1 MVTTTYFECSSAGK
15 KEECGV
21 FGIYSKK
28 GTNVAPLVYRALIA
42 LQHRGQ
48 DAAGFAVSNGK
59 EIISRKGMGMVDQI
73 FKPEDLTVE
82 GHIGIGHTRYPTT
95 GICRPCDVQPT
106 VYEGIATVHNGH
118 IANYDDLKKEF
129 EKTGYQYLSNV
140 DSEPISYLLHQ
151 AGDVEKGVETAMAK
165 LQGSYS
171 DCIIHHGRLLIFR
184 DPHAI
189 RPLVWGE
196 DENFICFASE
206 TVALDINSI
215 PYKGVVRGG
224 ERVIVGE
231 TKIDR
236 RQVLGEKPR
245 HCMFEYAYFA
255 RPDSVLNDV
264 GVYEARRR
272 LGRILAK
279 EAPVKA
285 DVVVAVPDTSRP
297 AAASYAAEL
306 NLPCEEGLIK
316 NRYIGRT
323 FIMPSQEKRTGAVK
337 LKLNPLKNVID
348 GKRVVLVDDSIV
360 RGTTLKEIVALVRS
374 VGAREVHIRIPC
386 PPVKAP
392 CFYGVDIPT
401 YKELI
406 ANRKTVE
413 EIRKYLNA
421 DSLHYISIDGLKDA
435 LKLSLC
441 TGCLNEDYPTKYVK
455 ELAEKTK
462 SGE

>member
-1 MVTTTYFECSSAGK
+1 
-15 KEECGV
+15 
-21 FGIYSKK
+21 
-28 GTNVAPLVYRALIA
+28 
-42 LQHRGQ
+42 
-48 DAAGFAVSNGK
+48 
-59 EIISRKGMGMVDQI
+59 
-73 FKPEDLTVE
+73 
-82 GHIGIGHTRYPTT
+82 
-95 GICRPCDVQPT
+95 
-106 VYEGIATVHNGH
+106 
-118 IANYDDLKKEF
+118 
-129 EKTGYQYLSNV
+129 
-140 DSEPISYLLHQ
+140 
-151 AGDVEKGVETAMAK
+151 
-165 LQGSYS
+165 
-171 DCIIHHGRLLIFR
+171 
-184 DPHAI
+184 
-189 RPLVWGE
+189 
-196 DENFICFASE
+196 
-206 TVALDINSI
+206 
-215 PYKGVVRGG
+215 
-224 ERVIVGE
+224 VGE

-264 GVYEARRR
+264 SVYEARRR